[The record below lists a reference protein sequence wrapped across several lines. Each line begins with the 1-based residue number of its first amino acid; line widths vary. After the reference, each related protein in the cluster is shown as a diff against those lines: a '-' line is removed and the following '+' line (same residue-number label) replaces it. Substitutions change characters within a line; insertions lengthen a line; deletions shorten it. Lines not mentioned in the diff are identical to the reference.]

1 MGAQISVIQTT
12 LPDTW
17 LEAEVGAFAQL
28 MLEAGAA
35 CVQHSPTRSTYKWEG
50 EIESS
55 KEWRLQIKTSH
66 NHLKNVLES
75 IRENHPYEVP
85 QIIHWSAETNV
96 DYADWVDSA

>member
-17 LEAEVGAFAQL
+17 LEAEVGTFAQL
-28 MLEAGAA
+28 ILEAGAA
-35 CVQHSPTRSTYKWEG
+35 CVQHSPTRSTYRWESG
-50 EIESS
+50 IESS

-66 NHLKNVLES
+66 THLENVLKS

-85 QIIHWSAETNV
+85 QIIHWSAETNA
-96 DYADWVDSA
+96 DYADWVDSV